1 MNYFTQVARMAAAV
15 GVWVGAGAPAT
26 GAETRYLAR
35 PGGVVAYD
43 DTGGTGP
50 LVVEVPGMGDVRG
63 EYRVLT
69 PSLAAAGYRVVSLD
83 VRGHGQTS
91 AVWPDYS
98 AHAVGGDVLAL
109 IDHLGEGPATV
120 IGTSFAAGSALWAA
134 HDAPARVR
142 GVVLISPMVTEVKL
156 SFTARATL
164 AVAFAGPWRVAF
176 WGWYWNKL
184 FPLHKPADHAA
195 YQAALLANLRAPG
208 RMDALYK
215 MLTLSKADTAGIID
229 TVHTPALLI
238 VGGKDMD
245 FDDPAAD
252 GAKLAAR
259 LRGALLLVD
268 GAGHYPQVETPDIVA
283 PAVLKFL
290 HAYR

>member
-1 MNYFTQVARMAAAV
+1 MRYISPSVWLRAAV
-15 GVWVGAGAPAT
+15 GVWVGTGAPAI
-26 GAETRYLAR
+26 GAETLYLPR
-35 PGGVVAYD
+35 PDGVVAYD

-50 LVVEVPGMGDVRG
+50 VVVEVPGMGDVRG
-63 EYRVLT
+63 EYRFLT
-69 PSLAAAGYRVVSLD
+69 PILAAAGYRVVSLD
-83 VRGHGQTS
+83 VRGHGQSS

-109 IDHLGEGPATV
+109 IDHLGGGPATV

-142 GVVLISPMVTEVKL
+142 SVVLISPMVTEVKL
-156 SFTARATL
+156 SFAARATL

-176 WGWYWNKL
+176 WSWYWNKL

-208 RMDALYK
+208 RMDALYT
-215 MLTLSKADTAGIID
+215 MLTLSKADTAAIID

-238 VGGKDMD
+238 VGSKDMD
-245 FDDPAAD
+245 FADPAAD

-259 LRGALLLVD
+259 IGGALLLVD
-268 GAGHYPQVETPDIVA
+268 GAGHYPQVEAPDIVA
-283 PAVLKFL
+283 PTVLKFL
-290 HAYR
+290 HTYR